1 MAERTPLVGP
11 RGRPFEK
18 GTSGNPAGRP
28 QGARNRTTLAAE
40 ALLDGEA
47 EALTRKAVELAL
59 DGDMNAIRLCL
70 DRILPPRREQPIE
83 FDLKELTSL
92 HDAKD
97 VIASIIAAV
106 AAGKITL
113 SQAAELAKLVDM
125 YIRACEAQDRAIQAN
140 TRAY

>member
-1 MAERTPLVGP
+1 
-11 RGRPFEK
+11 
-18 GTSGNPAGRP
+18 
-28 QGARNRTTLAAE
+28 
-40 ALLDGEA
+40 LLDGEA

-83 FDLKELTSL
+83 FDLKELKSL

-97 VIASIIAAV
+97 VIAAIIAAV

-125 YIRACEAQDRAIQAN
+125 YIRACEAQDRAFKQTLGRVMRRKID
-140 TRAY
+140 